1 MSGTLEMLLGNI
13 DFPNE
18 QHSAVSISIFYFKF
32 KVIPRKDVWRC
43 REKKLFKFPS
53 PRVLGNMSWNIMIVT
68 YLF

>member
-43 REKKLFKFPS
+43 REKILFF
-53 PRVLGNMSWNIMIVT
+53 GDQNNHFYTYVT
-68 YLF
+68 